1 MARAYSPDLR
11 ERVIVAV
18 ASGQSRRRVATTFR
32 VEPLTVV
39 KWWRRYRSTGEVA
52 ARRRGGSKVQALVD
66 ERDWVLWRVA
76 EPQYLRHRLGAVA
89 ASDPIT
95 PVVVNLNDGVGD
107 RMRCAKLVDCAS
119 LTLE

>member
-32 VEPLTVV
+32 VEPSTVV

-52 ARRRGGSKVQALVD
+52 ARRRGGSKVRALVD
-66 ERDWVLWRVA
+66 ERDWVLERVA
-76 EPQYLRHRLGAVA
+76 EPQYLRY
-89 ASDPIT
+89 PT
-95 PVVVNLNDGVGD
+95 PARGCCCL
-107 RMRCAKLVDCAS
+107 
-119 LTLE
+119 